1 MIVHTHYIDILL
13 IIERKCLSFTTN
25 NDLSKFIILKYLRL
39 VMAKELE
46 REKDRFQI
54 INPGKG
60 KHVNMIGD
68 VLSIYLSKNET
79 NGTLSILEDRI
90 YPGGG
95 PLPHIQTREFEGFY
109 ILEGEL
115 DFNIDGQK
123 VTAKTGTVINI
134 PPNVVHNFKN
144 NTNSIVRMLVIIS
157 PAGLE
162 KMFEEVGTEIP
173 NGDYDRNI
181 SNY

>member
-1 MIVHTHYIDILL
+1 
-13 IIERKCLSFTTN
+13 
-25 NDLSKFIILKYLRL
+25 
-39 VMAKELE
+39 MAKEFE
-46 REKDRFQI
+46 GENHRFQI
-54 INPGKG
+54 INLRKG
-60 KHVNMIGD
+60 KHVNMIWD

-79 NGTLSILEDRI
+79 NGTFSILEDRI

-95 PLPHIQTREFEGFY
+95 PPPHIQTREFEGFY

-115 DFNIDGQK
+115 DFNLDGQK
-123 VTAKTGTVINI
+123 VPAKTGTVINI

-157 PAGLE
+157 PVGLE

-173 NGDYDRNI
+173 DDDYDRNI
-181 SNY
+181 TKYSAASIEEKKRLLEISKKYGVQILE

>member
-1 MIVHTHYIDILL
+1 M
-13 IIERKCLSFTTN
+13 
-25 NDLSKFIILKYLRL
+25 
-39 VMAKELE
+39 
-46 REKDRFQI
+46 
-54 INPGKG
+54 
-60 KHVNMIGD
+60 
-68 VLSIYLSKNET
+68 
-79 NGTLSILEDRI
+79 SILEDRI

-95 PLPHIQTREFEGFY
+95 PPSHIQTREFEGFY

-134 PPNVVHNFKN
+134 PPNLVHNFKN
-144 NTNSIVRMLVIIS
+144 NTNNIVRILVIIS

-181 SNY
+181 QIIHHPLLKRKRDYWKLVKSMEYKF